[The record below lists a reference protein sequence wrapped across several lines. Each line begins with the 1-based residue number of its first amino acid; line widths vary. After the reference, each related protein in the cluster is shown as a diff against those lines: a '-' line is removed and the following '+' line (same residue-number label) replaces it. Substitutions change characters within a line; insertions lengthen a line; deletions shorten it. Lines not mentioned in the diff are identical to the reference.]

1 VGWNELGQP
10 INPNGSMFVS
20 YIGAV
25 VREHIPITLDCWR
38 PKDKS
43 TIGPAKDFIWSEIQ
57 VP

>member
-1 VGWNELGQP
+1 
-10 INPNGSMFVS
+10 MFVS

-43 TIGPAKDFIWSEIQ
+43 IIGPAKDFIWSEIQ